1 MSPPPLPQGLA
12 PGGRFHHWAPRPP
25 GLVVADIDGTLLG
38 PSGEASPGVLDA
50 IRAIRRAGLPF
61 GVATGRMRLAAEE
74 VARRLRAPGPHI
86 LENGAAVRLDGQTLA
101 SWPLTPSQVRSVIAI
116 CRGLGVYAEL
126 YVDTGF
132 YVTAWREEA
141 RAHWEMLGHEPR
153 GSAADLDPE
162 TMEVPK
168 ATFALFGEEPVAPL
182 LEALEDA
189 GLTAAPAGS
198 PLTPEIRYVN
208 ATHPDAGKGRALL
221 AAARHLGVDPGA
233 TVAVGDAPNDLPM
246 FEVAGTAVAMG
257 QADAEV
263 RDAAHLVAP
272 GLDGDGAA
280 VALRAC
286 LTWAT
291 AGTAN

>member
-1 MSPPPLPQGLA
+1 MSPPPLPEGLT
-12 PGGRFHHWAPRPP
+12 PGGRFDRWAPRAPL
-25 GLVVADIDGTLLG
+25 LVVADIDGTLLG
-38 PSGEASPGVLDA
+38 ASGQASPAVLEA
-50 IRAIRRAGLPF
+50 IRAVRGAGLRF
-61 GVATGRMRLAAEE
+61 GVATGRMRLAAEDLT
-74 VARRLRAPGPHI
+74 RRLRAPGPHI
-86 LENGAAVRLDGQTLA
+86 LENGAVVRLDGETLA

-116 CRGLGVYAEL
+116 CRDLGVYAEL
-126 YVDTGF
+126 YVDAGF

-141 RAHWEMLGHEPR
+141 RAHWEMLGRAPL
-153 GSAADLDPE
+153 GSAGDLDAE

-168 ATFALFGEEPVAPL
+168 ATFALFHEEPVEPL
-182 LEALEDA
+182 LEALRDA
-189 GLTAAPAGS
+189 GLTAGPAGS

-221 AAARHLGVDPGA
+221 AAAGHLGVDPGA

-246 FEVAGTAVAMG
+246 FAVAGTAIAMG

-263 RDAAHLVAP
+263 RGAAHLVAP

-286 LTWAT
+286 LTWAQ
-291 AGTAN
+291 AGTAG